1 MRTFFTLLLPVL
13 LIIQSVP
20 STTLALERHIHA
32 RAGGSSAQQLPLIVA
47 KDLGL
52 FEKYGLNLELL
63 EIRGGSL
70 LMQALIGQSVNSADV
85 GAQAPIR
92 AILSGANVVITGGLL
107 NKTLYKFVTRKEIRT
122 PSDLRGKKIG
132 IVNFG
137 GANEFNILMALKA
150 WGMPPDSVSLLPSG
164 GSLARLAAMEVEG
177 GLDATIIPYGE
188 AAMAAKKGF
197 NILADLSELMEES
210 PEKVFIADRSFMAKK
225 RDNAKRFFQAVSE
238 SIYVLRTQPEL
249 KGKIV
254 PIIGKWLRINA
265 KLAEEAYDVH
275 HQIFAFPPR
284 VGRKGLQ
291 DVLEIIQ
298 REPRRAKDDLKL
310 SRFVNESTLDEL
322 EKEGFFKNLTE
333 KISQK

>member
-1 MRTFFTLLLPVL
+1 MFCMAFALSILLLF
-13 LIIQSVP
+13 QGASSSVF
-20 STTLALERHIHA
+20 ALERHIHA

-52 FEKYGLNLELL
+52 FEKYGLNVELL

-107 NKTLYKFVTRKEIRT
+107 NKTLYKFVTRKEIRK
-122 PSDLRGKKIG
+122 PSELRGKKIG

-150 WGMPPDSVSLLPSG
+150 WGMPADSVKLLPSG

-188 AAMAAKKGF
+188 AAMATKKGF

-210 PEKVFIADRSFMAKK
+210 PEKVFIADRPFIVKK
-225 RDNAKRFFQAVSE
+225 RDNAKRFFQGVSE
-238 SIYVLRTQPEL
+238 SIYRLRSQPQL
-249 KGKIV
+249 RGKII
-254 PIIGKWLRINA
+254 PIIAKWLRLPT

-275 HQIFAFPPR
+275 YNVFSFPPR
-284 VGRKGLQ
+284 VGRRGLQ
-291 DVLEIIQ
+291 DVFEIIQ
-298 REPRRAKDDLKL
+298 REPGRAKDEFKL
-310 SRFVNESTLDEL
+310 NRFVDESLLDEM
-322 EKEGFFKNLTE
+322 ENEGFFKRLET
-333 KISQK
+333 K

>member
-1 MRTFFTLLLPVL
+1 MFTWFALVLPILLAT
-13 LIIQSVP
+13 QSIL
-20 STTLALERHIHA
+20 STVHALERHIHA

-52 FEKYGLNLELL
+52 FEKYGLNLDLL

-107 NKTLYKFVTRKEIRT
+107 NKTLYKFVTRKEIRK
-122 PSDLRGKKIG
+122 PSDLRGKKVG

-150 WGMPPDSVSLLPSG
+150 WGMPPDSVKLLPSG

-188 AAMAAKKGF
+188 AAAAAKKGF
-197 NILADLSELMEES
+197 NVLADLSELMEES
-210 PEKVFIADRSFMAKK
+210 PEKVFIADRLFIAKK
-225 RDNAKRFFQAVSE
+225 RDNAKRFFRAVSE
-238 SIYVLRTQPEL
+238 SIHILRSQPEL
-249 KGKIV
+249 KGKVV
-254 PIIGKWLRINA
+254 PIIVKWLRIPT
-265 KLAEEAYDVH
+265 KLAEEAYDIH
-275 HQIFAFPPR
+275 HKIFAFPPR
-284 VGRKGLQ
+284 VGRRGLQ

-298 REPRRAKDDLKL
+298 REPRSAKDDLRL
-310 SRFVNESTLDEL
+310 SRFVDEGILDEL
-322 EKEGFFKNLTE
+322 EKEGFFKNLTD

>member
-1 MRTFFTLLLPVL
+1 MLLPIL
-13 LIIQSVP
+13 LVVQTVP

-52 FEKYGLNLELL
+52 FEKYGLDVDLL

-107 NKTLYKFVTRKEIRT
+107 NKTLYKFVTRKEIRK

-137 GANEFNILMALKA
+137 GANGFNILMALKA
-150 WGMPPDSVSLLPSG
+150 WGMPPDSVKLLPSG

-177 GLDATIIPYGE
+177 GLDATIIP
-188 AAMAAKKGF
+188 
-197 NILADLSELMEES
+197 
-210 PEKVFIADRSFMAKK
+210 
-225 RDNAKRFFQAVSE
+225 
-238 SIYVLRTQPEL
+238 
-249 KGKIV
+249 
-254 PIIGKWLRINA
+254 
-265 KLAEEAYDVH
+265 
-275 HQIFAFPPR
+275 
-284 VGRKGLQ
+284 
-291 DVLEIIQ
+291 
-298 REPRRAKDDLKL
+298 
-310 SRFVNESTLDEL
+310 
-322 EKEGFFKNLTE
+322 
-333 KISQK
+333 

>member
-1 MRTFFTLLLPVL
+1 MGKLYEAMFALFTVILPILLVL
-13 LIIQSVP
+13 QSVP
-20 STTLALERHIHA
+20 STVLALERHIHA

-52 FEKYGLNLELL
+52 FDKHGLNLDLL

-107 NKTLYKFVTRKEIRT
+107 NKTLYKFVTRKEIRQ

-150 WGMPPDSVSLLPSG
+150 WGMPPDSVKLLPSG

-188 AAMAAKKGF
+188 AAAAAKKGF

-210 PEKVFIADRSFMAKK
+210 PEKVFIADRPFITKK
-225 RDNAKRFFQAVSE
+225 PTTPSDFFGPSA
-238 SIYVLRTQPEL
+238 
-249 KGKIV
+249 
-254 PIIGKWLRINA
+254 
-265 KLAEEAYDVH
+265 
-275 HQIFAFPPR
+275 
-284 VGRKGLQ
+284 
-291 DVLEIIQ
+291 
-298 REPRRAKDDLKL
+298 
-310 SRFVNESTLDEL
+310 SRSTY
-322 EKEGFFKNLTE
+322 
-333 KISQK
+333 

>member
-1 MRTFFTLLLPVL
+1 MQVFFTLLLPIL
-13 LIIQSVP
+13 LVVQSIP
-20 STTLALERHIHA
+20 STIHALERHIHA

-52 FEKYGLNLELL
+52 FEKYGLDVDLL

-92 AILSGANVVITGGLL
+92 AILS
-107 NKTLYKFVTRKEIRT
+107 NKTLYKFVTRKEIRK

-150 WGMPPDSVSLLPSG
+150 WRMPPDSVKLLPSG

-177 GLDATIIPYGE
+177 GLDGTIIPYGE

-225 RDNAKRFFQAVSE
+225 RDNAKRFFQGVSE
-238 SIYVLRTQPEL
+238 SIDILQSQPEL

-254 PIIGKWLRINA
+254 PIIGKWLRIPA

-275 HQIFAFPPR
+275 HKVFAFPPR
-284 VGRKGLQ
+284 VGRQGLQ

-310 SRFVNESTLDEL
+310 SRFVDESTLDEL
-322 EKEGFFKNLTE
+322 EKEGFFKTLT
-333 KISQK
+333 KNSSTK

>member
-1 MRTFFTLLLPVL
+1 
-13 LIIQSVP
+13 
-20 STTLALERHIHA
+20 
-32 RAGGSSAQQLPLIVA
+32 
-47 KDLGL
+47 
-52 FEKYGLNLELL
+52 
-63 EIRGGSL
+63 
-70 LMQALIGQSVNSADV
+70 MQALIGQSVNSADV

-107 NKTLYKFVTRKEIRT
+107 NKTLYKFVTRKEIRQ

-225 RDNAKRFFQAVSE
+225 RDNAKRFFQGVSE
-238 SIYVLRTQPEL
+238 SIYILRSQPEL

-254 PIIGKWLRINA
+254 PIIAKWLRIPA

-275 HQIFAFPPR
+275 HKIFAFPPR
-284 VGRKGLQ
+284 VGRQGLQ

-310 SRFVNESTLDEL
+310 SRFVDESTLDEL
-322 EKEGFFKNLTE
+322 EKEGFFKTLTE
-333 KISQK
+333 RFSSK